1 MFQRIIKLEYEFP
14 NGFPECPKALVEQ
27 LLVSN
32 TSAVNFTS
40 IKVCIVF
47 SMTPYQELVVRKL
60 DRAIHRIVIF
70 SSAVKMFK
78 KL

>member
-1 MFQRIIKLEYEFP
+1 MLCSSNEYQVFQRIIKLEYEFP

-40 IKVCIVF
+40 IKCMYSVLNDTISGAGLF
-47 SMTPYQELVVRKL
+47 ESWIEL
-60 DRAIHRIVIF
+60 
-70 SSAVKMFK
+70 STG
-78 KL
+78 